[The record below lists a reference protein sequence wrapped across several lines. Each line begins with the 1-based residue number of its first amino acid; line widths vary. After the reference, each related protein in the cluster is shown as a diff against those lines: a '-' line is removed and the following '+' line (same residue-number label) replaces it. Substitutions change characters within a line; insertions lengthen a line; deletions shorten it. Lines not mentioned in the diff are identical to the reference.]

1 MPQRRSEAF
10 WLRPLEK
17 GDFSPM
23 ADWFQNVTD
32 LARFDRSVRFPFN
45 SADMEASWGQ
55 AAGAA
60 KEPGRQWFAIT
71 AETGELCG
79 ITGLEC
85 VSAVNRDAVIALFIE
100 ESRRRQGI
108 GIRSMALVLDFA
120 FRQIG
125 LNRVTSYYR
134 ADNPRSQQITS
145 RTGFTTEGTM
155 REAWFANGRYY
166 DMICVGLLRSEW
178 NTCREALARELETS
192 RTAGFRGSGNSGWA
206 WPPGPQDPP
215 DG

>member
-1 MPQRRSEAF
+1 MPQRQSAAF

-17 GDFSPM
+17 GDFASM
-23 ADWFQNVTD
+23 AVWFQNVAD
-32 LARFDRSVRFPFN
+32 LARFDRSARAPFN
-45 SADMEASWGQ
+45 SERMDAYWGQ
-55 AAGAA
+55 AAEAA
-60 KEPGRQWFAIT
+60 KDPGRHWFAIT
-71 AETGELCG
+71 ADTGELCG
-79 ITGLEC
+79 ITGLE
-85 VSAVNRDAVIALFIE
+85 SISSVNRDAVIALFIE

-134 ADNPRSQQITS
+134 ADNPRSRQMTS
-145 RTGFTTEGTM
+145 RAGFETEGTM
-155 REAWFANGRYY
+155 RDAWFADGRYH

-178 NTCREALARELETS
+178 NACRAALARELDDS
-192 RTAGFRGSGNSGWA
+192 CTARFRGSGSSGWA

-215 DG
+215 DS